1 VRTINEIIIHCA
13 ATRPEWGADQSAQWK
28 RDQIDKWHR
37 DRGWAGIGYHYVID
51 RDGTVVEGRPL
62 AKVGAHVQGHNAN
75 SIGVCLIG
83 GHGSSATD
91 AFLDNYT
98 LKQDVALRGLLA
110 QFPHITKITGHNDY
124 TNAKACPGFK
134 VSEWLTK
141 KPRSVVKSTT
151 VQASAVQ
158 IASAVGTAGGA
169 VGMLDGT
176 AQIVA
181 LVFAGVIALTAL
193 WVMRERLKKWADGVR

>member
-1 VRTINEIIIHCA
+1 MRPINEIIIHCA
-13 ATRPEWGADQSAQWK
+13 ATRPEWGANQSAEWK
-28 RDQIDKWHR
+28 RNQIDKWHK
-37 DRGWAGIGYHYVID
+37 DRGWSGIGYHYVID

-62 AKVGAHVQGHNAN
+62 ERVGAHVKGHNTG

-98 LKQDVALRGLLA
+98 PEQDKALRDLLA
-110 QFPHITKITGHNDY
+110 KFPHIAKITGHNDY

-134 VSEWLTK
+134 VREWLN
-141 KPRSVVKSTT
+141 KPRSVASSTT
-151 VQASAVQ
+151 MQASAVQ
-158 IASAVGTAGGA
+158 VASALGTGGA
-169 VGMLDGT
+169 AITALDGH

-181 LVFAGVIALTAL
+181 LVFAGVIALAAL
-193 WVMRERLKKWADGVR
+193 WIMRERLRKWANGDR